1 MFSSTTTTVT
11 ESEFDGEEVRFVLD
25 ADFDEVI
32 GSVGVAGLRQ
42 AVIAALTAAG
52 IENAASFRYRFS
64 RGSIVVT
71 VIGPA
76 ESVGTV
82 NQAVSSGTLAVMVN
96 GQTLTA
102 QPVGTAS
109 PNEDDDGLSTGTI
122 VSIVIAVF
130 VAVILVALVIVYVVR
145 SGERGSYEI
154 NEGLQAGHIA
164 EDGDV
169 TTFDSEDRRVTYVGH
184 HLLKDEE
191 APQLYLKDYSGR
203 VGTEV

>member
-1 MFSSTTTTVT
+1 M
-11 ESEFDGEEVRFVLD
+11 LD

-32 GSVGVAGLRQ
+32 ASVGVAGLRQ

-64 RGSIVVT
+64 RGSIIVT

-76 ESVGTV
+76 ASVGTV
-82 NQAVSSGTLAVMVN
+82 NTAVTSGTLAVMVN

-102 QPVGTAS
+102 QPVGSAS
-109 PNEDDDGLSTGTI
+109 PEEDDDDLSAGA
-122 VSIVIAVF
+122 VVGVVIAVL
-130 VAVILVALVIVYVVR
+130 VAVMLVALVIVYVVR

-154 NEGLQAGHIA
+154 NEASQASHIA
-164 EDGDV
+164 DDSDV
-169 TTFDSEDRRVTYVGH
+169 TTFDGEDRRVTYVGH
-184 HLLKDEE
+184 HLLNDEGV
-191 APQLYLKDYSGR
+191 PQVYLKDYSGR